1 MGTKKNSKI
10 KVNKKRLSLVIA
22 ILAVAIILV
31 IGILSL
37 ILRAF
42 SPEKPFGNYSNNN
55 AGLAIA
61 DGNTVYYNKYESGI
75 FKVKGKK
82 ETKLTDE
89 TAYSITLVKNT
100 LYYLTISESNT
111 IDLKKVDT
119 NGENNEKITTLSTP
133 MSKFYI
139 EDNNVFYIT
148 NKEKMR
154 IVKLSLEDLTE
165 TTIVESGI
173 NDFVVSKGK
182 VYYTN
187 NNGYLYSI
195 STEGTNN
202 KEISKEYNIRNFQV
216 LKNWIYFYDNSEGAL
231 CKIKNNGKSKQTVTN
246 FVNNETYNVTD
257 KKIYYYDATNKQICR
272 CDLKGK
278 KSIAIVKIQ
287 AERTKINIA
296 NGVLYYLDKS
306 DNNNQMYKMYRVK
319 TNGGATNSI
328 EY

>member
-10 KVNKKRLSLVIA
+10 KVNKKHLIVVIA
-22 ILAVAIILV
+22 ILIAGIIILS
-31 IGILSL
+31 GILTL
-37 ILRAF
+37 ISKAF
-42 SPEKPFGNYSNNN
+42 APEKPIGNYSNNN

-61 DGNTVYYNKYESGI
+61 DGKTVYYNKYESGI

-111 IDLKKVDT
+111 IDLKKVNT
-119 NGENNEKITTLSTP
+119 NGEGQEKIATLSTP

-165 TTIVESGI
+165 TTIVENGI

-187 NNGYLYSI
+187 NSGYLYSV
-195 STEGTNN
+195 STDGNN
-202 KEISKEYNIRNFQV
+202 SKEISKEYNIRNFQV
-216 LKNWIYFYDNSEGAL
+216 LKNWIYFYDSSKGAL
-231 CKIKNNGKSKQTVTN
+231 CKIKNNGKSKQTVTT
-246 FVNNETYNVTD
+246 FVNNETYNVTN
-257 KKIYYYDATNKQICR
+257 KKIYYYDASNKQICR

-278 KSIAIVKIQ
+278 KSVAIVKIQ
-287 AERTKINIA
+287 TERTKINIA
-296 NGVLYYLDKS
+296 NGILYYLDKS

-319 TNGGATNSI
+319 TNGSATNSI

>member
-1 MGTKKNSKI
+1 MKAKKNSKI
-10 KVNKKRLSLVIA
+10 KVNKKRLSIVIA
-22 ILAVAIILV
+22 MLAVAIILL
-31 IGILSL
+31 IGILNL
-37 ILRAF
+37 ILRVF

-100 LYYLTISESNT
+100 LYYLTISENNT
-111 IDLKKVDT
+111 IDLKKVNTD
-119 NGENNEKITTLSTP
+119 GEGKEKIATLSTP

-139 EDNNVFYIT
+139 DDNNVFYIT

-165 TTIVESGI
+165 TTLVESGI

-216 LKNWIYFYDNSEGAL
+216 LKNWIYFYDNAEGAL

-246 FVNNETYNVTD
+246 FVNNETYNVTNN
-257 KKIYYYDATNKQICR
+257 KIYYYDATNKQICR

-296 NGVLYYLDKS
+296 NGILYYLDKS

>member
-139 EDNNVFYIT
+139 EDH
-148 NKEKMR
+148 
-154 IVKLSLEDLTE
+154 
-165 TTIVESGI
+165 
-173 NDFVVSKGK
+173 
-182 VYYTN
+182 
-187 NNGYLYSI
+187 
-195 STEGTNN
+195 
-202 KEISKEYNIRNFQV
+202 EY
-216 LKNWIYFYDNSEGAL
+216 
-231 CKIKNNGKSKQTVTN
+231 KIKEGEFEVYPFPSYLHKLTGV
-246 FVNNETYNVTD
+246 
-257 KKIYYYDATNKQICR
+257 
-272 CDLKGK
+272 G
-278 KSIAIVKIQ
+278 
-287 AERTKINIA
+287 
-296 NGVLYYLDKS
+296 GVLYPPHILDQNVLDEEKCRKLAPTN
-306 DNNNQMYKMYRVK
+306 DDIWFWLMAVLNGAKINVVKNNIPRIEAIKGTQEGECLNKINDSGEGLLWKDFHRLLGEYPQLDDILRNEYKTMQ
-319 TNGGATNSI
+319 NMM
-328 EY
+328 